1 MSGTLALDL
10 QGTRIGWVLL
20 DDDGR
25 LVARGLA
32 PLGVR
37 HEMVERQL
45 KRLTK
50 TTTRRADRPALRA
63 LDARGLIGGLLAE
76 HGPAVLAYEQV
87 LYHAGGSASAHGW
100 GAVEMAVLEVCALQA
115 PAMPV
120 VRVGVSKGKRAL
132 AGNGGADKARML
144 AAAKELHPG
153 EWSEDEADAL
163 GIALAAR
170 GGA

>member
-1 MSGTLALDL
+1 MSGLLALDL

-37 HEMVERQL
+37 HEVVSRQL
-45 KRLTK
+45 KRSVKL
-50 TTTRRADRPALRA
+50 TTRRADRPALRA

-76 HGPAVLAYEQV
+76 HAPAVLAYEQCV
-87 LYHAGGSASAHGW
+87 YHAGGSASAHGW
-100 GAVEMAVLEVCALQA
+100 GAVEMAVLEVCTFQA
-115 PAMPV
+115 PSMPV
-120 VRVGVSKGKRAL
+120 LRVGVAQGKRAL
-132 AGNGGADKARML
+132 TGNGGADKARML

-163 GIALAAR
+163 GVGLAAR